1 VTCRA
6 TFATNTKMS
15 SIAAE
20 NVLSSRSRS
29 GHSPVKDENSIAKST
44 KKIAKANSKVAR
56 LPLLA

>member
-1 VTCRA
+1 
-6 TFATNTKMS
+6 MS

-29 GHSPVKDENSIAKST
+29 GHSPMKDENSIAKST